1 MQSLRDR
8 NKAKNT
14 KTRIATGVV
23 VLIVLLLL
31 SSIIF
36 PGLGKGFRT
45 IFTPFW
51 RLEKN
56 SADNIGGFFASF
68 KTKRALIAENEA
80 LKNKILEQ
88 SAAAIEH
95 QALLDENTS
104 LKEMLGRKQSGSY
117 VLATILVK
125 PGRSL
130 YDTVV
135 IDAGS
140 EEGIRPEALV
150 YAYQTV
156 PVGTVTAVSAHS
168 ATVTLFTTSGQKTN
182 GRIEGKNIDVE
193 LVGRGGGNF
202 ELKVPRDVTLMPDMT
217 VLLPGLRTS
226 VVAVV
231 AKSITDARDPV
242 QTFLLT
248 SPVNINELNS
258 VEVAR

>member
-1 MQSLRDR
+1 
-8 NKAKNT
+8 
-14 KTRIATGVV
+14 
-23 VLIVLLLL
+23 
-31 SSIIF
+31 
-36 PGLGKGFRT
+36 
-45 IFTPFW
+45 
-51 RLEKN
+51 
-56 SADNIGGFFASF
+56 
-68 KTKRALIAENEA
+68 
-80 LKNKILEQ
+80 
-88 SAAAIEH
+88 
-95 QALLDENTS
+95 
-104 LKEMLGRKQSGSY
+104 MLGRKQSGSY